1 MSQKCSQ
8 DAINKAVS
16 QRLETALSSTSDVQQ
31 QNMLNAALVSAGL
44 PQNRLNAL
52 IETARD
58 RLVCD
63 SDCQKGRESES
74 LKKIWDKSKANLRN
88 APSQESIAEKNY
100 YVFKDGEQGYRD
112 MLFKR
117 YTKTADQ
124 MRIKS
129 LSEHDT
135 LVAELKALL
144 ADYEAET
151 IYSKRMNELL
161 RIRVRENKELK
172 NAIEEDVGITLT
184 NDRKFEYESEE
195 FQGLK
200 SVRKGLMLLYYLIL
214 VLYLILGN
222 FFRDALYRNWK
233 AWLAIISYIAFPFTI
248 YYIVI
253 FLYYIIGQISF
264 FFSNK
269 APKNVYE
276 KL

>member
-233 AWLAIISYIAFPFTI
+233 VWLAIIGYIAFPFTI

-253 FLYYIIGQISF
+253 FIYYIIGQISF